1 MFGAVYDG
9 IPHAL
14 LTVTRIA
21 HFFLCSLA
29 TASGR
34 MSQFVTIPL
43 VILVL
48 YVVRLIGAKLGE
60 RAATADEQAQK
71 RLLEGSALNE

>member
-9 IPHAL
+9 IPHA

>member
-1 MFGAVYDG
+1 
-9 IPHAL
+9 
-14 LTVTRIA
+14 
-21 HFFLCSLA
+21 
-29 TASGR
+29 